1 MPFNPE
7 AKTPGDLIRAEDW
20 NAAMDEVVR
29 LETDKLSRTGTGQV
43 AGGLTLTGSLGVGTA
58 TPNRKVTVQDA
69 GNCYLNVRA
78 NGGAQEV
85 LIGADAAGGIVSS
98 MTNHDLILRA
108 GSNSEKVRIKV
119 DGKVGIGTDAP
130 DSTLHVRGGAEPVV
144 KIQSNVDG
152 SISAR
157 LALRQGNERGADLYF
172 DGRDGDSSSPEAFV
186 IATNGTAGSDA
197 IAADVRLVV
206 ELGTGHVGLGR
217 RDPGYPLHLSGGAYC
232 TGTAWTNAS
241 SRALKSDI
249 APLDAGAAR
258 TAIAALDP
266 VTFRYR
272 EGDGHVRVGFVAEDV
287 PELVAETDRKGLS
300 PMDILAVVTRVVQ
313 EQQAEIERL
322 RGRLDALAGPGAA

>member
-7 AKTPGDLIRAEDW
+7 AEAPGDLIRAEDW

-58 TPNRKVTVQDA
+58 TRNRKVTVQDA

-157 LALRQGNERGADLYF
+157 LALRQGDERGADLYF
-172 DGRDGDSSSPEAFV
+172 DGRDGDSTSP
-186 IATNGTAGSDA
+186 
-197 IAADVRLVV
+197 R
-206 ELGTGHVGLGR
+206 GLRHRHQWHGRQRRHRRGCAPGR
-217 RDPGYPLHLSGGAYC
+217 RARDRPRRSRPARPGLPPPPLRRGLLHRHRLDQCQQPCAQVRHRPAGRRGRPHRDRGTRSGDLPLQGGGR
-232 TGTAWTNAS
+232 T
-241 SRALKSDI
+241 RA
-249 APLDAGAAR
+249 G
-258 TAIAALDP
+258 
-266 VTFRYR
+266 
-272 EGDGHVRVGFVAEDV
+272 
-287 PELVAETDRKGLS
+287 
-300 PMDILAVVTRVVQ
+300 
-313 EQQAEIERL
+313 RL
-322 RGRLDALAGPGAA
+322 RR